1 MSFDVDHSNKCCNPG
16 LGNSPKQNTKN
27 MNEMIIRSYDFK
39 RWLRCQIAIKVS
51 ASIWLI
57 DSGKMVELM
66 DLVPRYLEDT
76 KSANEWK
83 KIHAN
88 LRGVEA

>member
-1 MSFDVDHSNKCCNPG
+1 MYSIAINAVIQSKDFTQNKT
-16 LGNSPKQNTKN
+16 LKN
-27 MNEMIIRSYDFK
+27 MNELIIKSYDFK
-39 RWLRCQIAIKVS
+39 RWLKCQIAVKLS

-57 DSGKMVELM
+57 DSGKMVELI

-76 KSANEWK
+76 NSLKEWK

-88 LRGVEA
+88 LRGVGV

>member
-1 MSFDVDHSNKCCNPG
+1 MDERKQMDELNSISFIALLKDYR
-16 LGNSPKQNTKN
+16 N
-27 MNEMIIRSYDFK
+27 MNEIIIRSYDFK

>member
-1 MSFDVDHSNKCCNPG
+1 MSFDVDHSNKCCNPE
-16 LGNSPKQNTKN
+16 LGNSSKQNTKN
-27 MNEMIIRSYDFK
+27 MNELIIRSYDFK
-39 RWLRCQIAIKVS
+39 RWLKCQIAVKIS

-57 DSGKMVELM
+57 DSGSMVELV

-88 LRGVEA
+88 LRGVGA

>member
-1 MSFDVDHSNKCCNPG
+1 
-16 LGNSPKQNTKN
+16 
-27 MNEMIIRSYDFK
+27 MNELIIRSYDFK
-39 RWLRCQIAIKVS
+39 RWLKCQIAVKIS

-57 DSGKMVELM
+57 DSGRMVELI

-76 KSANEWK
+76 NSAGEWK
-83 KIHAN
+83 KIHAD

>member
-1 MSFDVDHSNKCCNPG
+1 
-16 LGNSPKQNTKN
+16 
-27 MNEMIIRSYDFK
+27 MNELIIRSYDFK
-39 RWLRCQIAIKVS
+39 RWLRCQIAVKIS
-51 ASIWLI
+51 ANTWLT
-57 DSGKMVELM
+57 DSGKMVELI

-88 LRGVEA
+88 LRRVGA

>member
-1 MSFDVDHSNKCCNPG
+1 
-16 LGNSPKQNTKN
+16 

-39 RWLRCQIAIKVS
+39 RWLKCQIAVKIS

-57 DSGKMVELM
+57 DSGSMVELM

-76 KSANEWK
+76 NSSSEWK

-88 LRGVEA
+88 LRGFGA

>member
-1 MSFDVDHSNKCCNPG
+1 
-16 LGNSPKQNTKN
+16 
-27 MNEMIIRSYDFK
+27 MNELIIRSYDFK
-39 RWLRCQIAIKVS
+39 RWLRIQIAVKIS

-57 DSGKMVELM
+57 DSGRMVELI

-76 KSANEWK
+76 NSANEWE
-83 KIHAN
+83 KIHAD